1 MAALKHERRE
11 HATERIS
18 RWLRLVSSIAGAVVG
33 LFFLVLFLSFFGS
46 FAGQAPVITSG
57 NVAVIPLS
65 GIILTEDGPEQLFGG
80 ETIAPSSRIVK
91 FIEDANT
98 NPDVHAIVI
107 EIDSPGG
114 SPVASDEIAQAV
126 RKSGKPAV
134 AVIREVGASGA
145 FWVATAADR
154 IFAHPLS
161 VTGSIGVTG
170 SYLEFAG
177 LLRDWNITYRSL
189 TSGKYKDAGSPYKE
203 LTRDE
208 EAIYR
213 DVLDR
218 IHGRFV
224 KTVAENRGLPEQKVR
239 ELATGFIY
247 LGEEAL
253 ELGLIDEFGGRKEA
267 IAWIE
272 RELNITAQPF
282 ELQVRPTPFE
292 LLFGALGK
300 PFYAVGRGIGS
311 AFMDRARADTMVRPS
326 V

>member
-1 MAALKHERRE
+1 MAVQKQERRE
-11 HATERIS
+11 HATERVA
-18 RWLRLVSSIAGAVVG
+18 RWLRLVSSIAGALVG

-46 FAGQAPVITSG
+46 LAGQAPVITGG
-57 NVAVIPLS
+57 NVAVIPVQ
-65 GIILTEDGPEQLFGG
+65 GVILTTDGPEQLFGG
-80 ETIAPSSRIVK
+80 ETIASSSRITQ
-91 FIEDANT
+91 FIKDANG
-98 NPDVHAIVI
+98 NPDVQAIVL

-114 SPVASDEIAQAV
+114 SPVASDEIAAAV
-126 RKSGKPAV
+126 AKANKTTV

-145 FWVATAADR
+145 YWVATAADR

-208 EAIYR
+208 EALYR
-213 DVLDR
+213 DLLDR

-224 KTVAENRGLPEQKVR
+224 RTVAENRGLPEARVG
-239 ELATGFIY
+239 ELATGFVY
-247 LGEEAL
+247 LGEEAR
-253 ELGLIDEFGGRKEA
+253 ELGLIDEFGGRPEA
-267 IAWIE
+267 LAWLE
-272 RELNITAQPF
+272 RELNITAKPF

-292 LLFGALGK
+292 LLFGALGR

-311 AFMDRARADTMVRPS
+311 AFMDRARADAMVRPG